1 MSKSCCALDDGLGES
16 KTAALMAAHT
26 KNESTVKLK
35 MTTSLLPMSEHGS
48 YARALRRTW
57 CNTHTAKNDCNAIAQ
72 KPMLYKALK
81 PPQGADPCPS
91 ERRRLRPHEV
101 LRQAGQAKPFSL
113 AVRQLLKDQRASF
126 KPC

>member
-26 KNESTVKLK
+26 KNGAAVKLK
-35 MTTSLLPMSEHGS
+35 MTTPLIPMSEHGS
-48 YARALRRTW
+48 YARALRRRW
-57 CNTHTAKNDCNAIAQ
+57 CNSYTEKTSAMPLH